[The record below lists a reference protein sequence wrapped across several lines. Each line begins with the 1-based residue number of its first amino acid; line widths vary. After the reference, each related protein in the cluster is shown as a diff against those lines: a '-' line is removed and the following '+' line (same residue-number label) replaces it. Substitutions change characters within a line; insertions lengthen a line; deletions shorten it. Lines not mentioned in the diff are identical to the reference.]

1 MMTKNRA
8 LSLARQSALAL
19 ALLLPSAAPVL
30 AQDADLTK
38 QLHDIAQETATL
50 RHLPPLESIDDQ
62 ILSRDEL
69 LAEMP
74 QLIAEETDLEQLN
87 GATRALIAL
96 GLLPPG
102 SDLLDMTVRLM
113 GEQAAGFYDPITD
126 EMIVVADGDFSAE
139 AYYYSHEVVHALQ
152 DAYLDPDDF
161 MEEINTDNDDA
172 ATAAAA
178 LYEGDAVTASNL
190 YLGNHSELAIDLL
203 RESQVASTEMDSAPA
218 PMVVDLIFPYI
229 SGEAFVSRLL
239 DDGGWE
245 AVDAAYADLPAST
258 EQILHPE
265 KYLERDQPVT
275 LALPDP
281 AEAMGAAWSLV
292 SENTLGELQT
302 AALLANLQPGEGFN
316 TMTGELQFP
325 EAARNA
331 AAGWGG
337 DRYALWQDASGQEA
351 LVWRTAWDT
360 PQDARAFSR
369 ALAKYEEQRWSGIFN
384 GESPDD
390 IALVTPDI
398 ASRILLDGQEV
409 YYVQT
414 STLPLADSA
423 LAALRAAGE

>member
-1 MMTKNRA
+1 M
-8 LSLARQSALAL
+8 LLSSLAPA
-19 ALLLPSAAPVL
+19 L
-30 AQDADLTK
+30 AQDADLAN
-38 QLHDIAQETATL
+38 QLHEIAQETATL
-50 RHLPPLESIDDQ
+50 RELPPLEEIDDQ

-74 QLIAEETDLEQLN
+74 KIIAEETDPDQLN
-87 GATRALIAL
+87 GATRALIAI

-126 EMIVVADGDFSAE
+126 EMIVVADGDFGAE

-178 LYEGDAVTASNL
+178 LYEGDAVAASNL
-190 YLGNHSELAIDLL
+190 YLGSHTELALDLL
-203 RESQVASTEMDSAPA
+203 RESQAASTEIDSAPA
-218 PMVVDLIFPYI
+218 PMVIDLVFPYL
-229 SGEAFVSRLL
+229 SGEAFVARLL
-239 DDGGWE
+239 ADGGWE

-281 AEAMGAAWSLV
+281 VEAMGTGWSLV

-316 TMTGELQFP
+316 AITGDLQFP

-337 DRYALWQDASGQEA
+337 DRYALWEDASGQEA
-351 LVWRTAWDT
+351 LIWRTAWDT

-369 ALAKYEEQRWSGIFN
+369 ALAQFEEQRWDSLYN

-390 IALVTPDI
+390 VALVTPEI
-398 ASRILLDGQEV
+398 ASRILLDGQQV
-409 YYVQT
+409 YYVQA
-414 STLPLADSA
+414 SALPLADSA
-423 LAALRAAGE
+423 LAALRAVG